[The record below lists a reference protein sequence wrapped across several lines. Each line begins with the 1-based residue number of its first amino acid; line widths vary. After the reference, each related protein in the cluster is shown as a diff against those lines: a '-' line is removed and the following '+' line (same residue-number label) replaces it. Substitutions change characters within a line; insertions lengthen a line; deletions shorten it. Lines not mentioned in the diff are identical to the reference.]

1 MFGRDGTTGKACEGD
16 TEYGGIRE
24 NGKEAATSGKVG
36 RGCSVPFRSDKDWN
50 EVKELYKLLLEGK
63 FDTIRERIK

>member
-1 MFGRDGTTGKACEGD
+1 MYKT
-16 TEYGGIRE
+16 
-24 NGKEAATSGKVG
+24 
-36 RGCSVPFRSDKDWN
+36 KDWN